1 MKERMKTS
9 HKVIIGLTALLVAAL
24 VGIVIWLSIWVH
36 NESLRADNT
45 RRQMENVY
53 TSALYDSLDSVG
65 EMENNL
71 AKLLVSSSDS
81 ESISIAADVQKCASS
96 AAEVVGRLP
105 VDMYEHTGLQKFL
118 NQVGDFAASYIRAVG
133 SGAAD
138 DYDSKIEDIY
148 AATVGVREQLSEA
161 AARIGTDGYS
171 VITDVEAGNLNVSGK
186 EMNVEYPSI
195 IYDGPFSDAD
205 NRCWKGLENLP
216 EIGEND
222 ALAIVREKLG
232 IDGRVYG
239 VSEGDEAM
247 YEIVGTASDGCESY
261 VSVTKKGGLI
271 ASAFLCSEGQGVEG
285 EEVDSEKA
293 RQIAVELGYDES
305 LVPVWYIASDGVA
318 VVNLAPEK
326 DGVVYYTDLIKIKL
340 GGGKLL
346 GIEACGY
353 CANHSERTY
362 PPARMTP
369 ASAASCVSKK
379 LTVTSTRL
387 AVIPMNSS
395 EVLCYEVAGTY
406 KGLDYFVYVDAVNG
420 KQVDIMRVIDS
431 EQGKLV
437 I

>member
-1 MKERMKTS
+1 MKEKMKTS
-9 HKVIIGLTALLVAAL
+9 HKVIIALVALLVAAL
-24 VGIVIWLSIWVH
+24 IGVIVWLSIWVH
-36 NESLRADNT
+36 NESLRADDT

-53 TSALYDSLDSVG
+53 SSALYDSLDSVG

-71 AKLLVSSSDS
+71 AKLLVSSSDG
-81 ESISIAADVQKCASS
+81 ESISIAADLQKCASS

-105 VDMYEHTGLQKFL
+105 VDMHEHTGLQKFL

-133 SGAAD
+133 SGKAD
-138 DYDSKIEDIY
+138 NYDGAIEDIY

-171 VITDVEAGNLNVSGK
+171 VIADVEAGNLNVSGK

-216 EIGEND
+216 EISEND
-222 ALAIVREKLG
+222 ALSIARDKLG
-232 IDGRVYG
+232 VDGRVYG

-247 YEIVGTASDGCESY
+247 YEIVGAASDGCESY

-271 ASAFLCSEGQGVEG
+271 ASAFLCAEGRGVES
-285 EEVDSEKA
+285 EETESERA
-293 RQIAVELGYDES
+293 RNIAIELGYDES
-305 LVPVWYIASDGVA
+305 LVPVWYVESDGVA

-326 DGVVYYTDLIKIKL
+326 DGIIYYTDLVKIKL

-353 CANHSERTY
+353 CANHCERTY

-369 ASAASCVSKK
+369 ASAKTCVSKK
-379 LTVTSTRL
+379 LTVTSVRL
-387 AVIPMNSS
+387 AVIPMNDT
-395 EVLCYEVAGTY
+395 EALCYEVAGSY
-406 KGLDYFVYVDAVNG
+406 KGLDYFVYVDACDGRQLN
-420 KQVDIMRVIDS
+420 IMRVIDS